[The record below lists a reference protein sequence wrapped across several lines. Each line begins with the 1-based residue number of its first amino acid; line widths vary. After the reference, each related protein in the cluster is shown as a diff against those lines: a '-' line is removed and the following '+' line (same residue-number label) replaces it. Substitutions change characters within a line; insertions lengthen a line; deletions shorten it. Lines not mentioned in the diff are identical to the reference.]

1 MAFSAEYSSNHPT
14 RDEIQGIVAPTVL
27 EFGSPDCPHCQEAG
41 PKVKAAFQDFPG
53 IGHVKLE
60 DHEDKMLGRA
70 FNVDK
75 WPTLIFIQEGR
86 EVSRLVRPDNED
98 QIRDRM
104 EDIDANPAQ
113 SAQIGGS

>member
-1 MAFSAEYSSNHPT
+1 
-14 RDEIQGIVAPTVL
+14 
-27 EFGSPDCPHCQEAG
+27 
-41 PKVKAAFQDFPG
+41 
-53 IGHVKLE
+53 
-60 DHEDKMLGRA
+60 MLGRA

-98 QIRDRM
+98 QVRDRM
-104 EDIDANPAQ
+104 EEIDANPAR